1 MFFPGSFQFASMF
14 VPISFNVSSK
24 LAPFLNQFVFWR
36 HPDSDFWVPT
46 IGVLGRPQNS
56 PNLICLA
63 HSSPHFEP
71 SPPQLVGRSPP
82 RSLFETSWCH
92 LGPTW
97 HPFSQTFAPF
107 LVSIVFV
114 LAILKFDFWAAN
126 RKSWATQ
133 IFPKC
138 DTL

>member
-1 MFFPGSFQFASMF
+1 MITAVSTIVIHFSFQFCSKFVPFSFQFPSML

-71 SPPQLVGRSPP
+71 SPRQLVGRSPP

-107 LVSIVFV
+107 LYNNT
-114 LAILKFDFWAAN
+114 D
-126 RKSWATQ
+126 
-133 IFPKC
+133 
-138 DTL
+138 